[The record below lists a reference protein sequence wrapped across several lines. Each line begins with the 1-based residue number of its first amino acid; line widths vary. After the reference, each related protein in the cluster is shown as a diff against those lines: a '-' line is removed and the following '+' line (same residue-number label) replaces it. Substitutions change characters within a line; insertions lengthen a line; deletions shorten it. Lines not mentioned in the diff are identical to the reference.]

1 LRNKELSPD
10 KRPSHDGRRG
20 AGYVKKRA
28 GRFLSSFPTADRTTL
43 EISNAINACYNSQR
57 AAVGHT
63 YEELGFAKALGRS
76 SLLHTLY
83 LAGKPL
89 THGEVRSELEITQ
102 GSVTFLVD
110 GLEREGLVSRTTDA
124 QDRRVVYVELTPKGQ
139 DVCRNITPAVV
150 GVFHRICGTFTED
163 EKQQFLELLYR
174 FLHAAHE
181 EYSPEVTLEAAALD
195 EASVGN

>member
-1 LRNKELSPD
+1 LSSQ

-20 AGYVKKRA
+20 AAYVKKRA
-28 GRFLSSFPTADRTTL
+28 SRFLNLFPTADRTNL

-57 AAVGHT
+57 AALGRS

-83 LAGKPL
+83 LAGRPL

-124 QDRRVVYVELTPKGQ
+124 QDRRVVYVELTPKGEE
-139 DVCRNITPAVV
+139 VCRNITPAVV
-150 GVFHRICGTFTED
+150 SLIDRLCSKFTEA
-163 EKQQFLELLYR
+163 EKAQFLDMLYR

-181 EYSPEVTLEAAALD
+181 EYSPEITGAEAVSLESHVPAA
-195 EASVGN
+195 S